1 MSLFGR
7 STVALA
13 AGAALLAT
21 LTAAPSARAEGQVSP
36 KGKGIVGGAL
46 LGAEV
51 VDLTLAIAGVEKG
64 WPYFMFGALGAAG
77 GGVGGYFVE
86 KAVGTEG
93 PAEAPVFMLAGG
105 LALAI
110 PTVVASL
117 NATSF
122 RPPEVEREVVPAMPV
137 PEPPAPKAGV
147 GAAVSPVAPPP
158 AALRRRRAA
167 AEAAPRLLARRP
179 ARRAPR
185 PGLAGGRGPAGLHAA
200 RNGHLRRGPEERG
213 PRAPVQG
220 RVLATVGSRARDP
233 DRVEPGAPP
242 RGCLGRP
249 MHRRGRG
256 EDRDRARTKKGAV
269 PRGRR
274 PSCVRSG
281 PGVSARRRPRRP

>member
-147 GAAVSPVAPPP
+147 GAAVSPVAPSAPVASAASVPQVAPP
-158 AALRRRRAA
+158 PPRFVAA
-167 AEAAPRLLARRP
+167 APLPKPHLAFS
-179 ARRAPR
+179 
-185 PGLAGGRGPAGLHAA
+185 LVDLHA
-200 RNGHLRRGPEERG
+200 GHLALGLPAVEVR
-213 PRAPVQG
+213 PVYTQREMATYG
-220 RVLATVGSRARDP
+220 VDQKSEVRVPLFKAAF
-233 DRVEPGAPP
+233 
-242 RGCLGRP
+242 
-249 MHRRGRG
+249 
-256 EDRDRARTKKGAV
+256 
-269 PRGRR
+269 
-274 PSCVRSG
+274 
-281 PGVSARRRPRRP
+281 